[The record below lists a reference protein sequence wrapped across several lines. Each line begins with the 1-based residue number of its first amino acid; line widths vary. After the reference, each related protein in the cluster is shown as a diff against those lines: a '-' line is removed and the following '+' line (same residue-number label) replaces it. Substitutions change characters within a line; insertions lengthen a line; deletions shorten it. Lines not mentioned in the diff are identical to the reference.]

1 MTPTNALLTTDG
13 DLTSPPC
20 ARDNQLAGLAKAL
33 GKELPANDNVL
44 DDRNLRALG
53 LLDNYPDVVAFTGL
67 AGSGKSTAAQFL
79 VDKLGYTRVRFAGP
93 LKDMMRA
100 LGLSERQI
108 EGDLKE
114 TPCEWLNGRTP
125 RYAMQH
131 LGTSWGRDLI
141 GPDFWLELWHRHT
154 SIVLHAG
161 GRVVVD
167 DLRFPNEAAAIRKFG
182 GDIFKIEGRGGIAG
196 GHVSEAGVGIA
207 DVVLV
212 NLGSID
218 ELHGKVTEALGRYG

>member
-20 ARDNQLAGLAKAL
+20 ARDNQLAGLAAAL
-33 GKELPANDNVL
+33 GKELPANDNWSERVTIGGSP
-44 DDRNLRALG
+44 AP
-53 LLDNYPDVVAFTGL
+53 DNYPDVVAFTGV

-93 LKDMMRA
+93 LKAMLRSVG
-100 LGLSERQI
+100 LGDEQI
-108 EGDLKE
+108 EGAEKE
-114 TPCEWLNGRTP
+114 TPNTLLCGKTP
-125 RYAMQH
+125 RYAMQT
-131 LGTSWGRDLI
+131 LGVEWARTYI
-141 GPDFWLELWHRHT
+141 GQDFWTNLWRRDAGAVIC
-154 SIVLHAG
+154 SG

-167 DLRFPNEAAAIRKFG
+167 DCRFPNEAAAIRKLG

-196 GHVSEAGVGIA
+196 SHVSEAGVGIA
-207 DVVLV
+207 DVVLA

-218 ELHGKVTEALGRYG
+218 ELHGKVVEALERYG